1 MEEGAVNS
9 RRGEGLRKVL
19 TELNLFL
26 LEKHSV
32 RITCVQCIMLD
43 IVDIYIC
50 E

>member
-9 RRGEGLRKVL
+9 QSGEGLRKVL
-19 TELNLFL
+19 TELDLFF

-32 RITCVQCIMLD
+32 RINCVQCIMLD
-43 IVDIYIC
+43 IVDIYVY